1 MQRRS
6 LLIALAAWPASAA
19 FAHHGWSSFDQGRA
33 IYLEGIARKVAWRN
47 PHVEFDLE
55 VAADL
60 KVPPDLARRPVPAQ
74 AAAVDGAR
82 LMASAR
88 TPTRKDK
95 VWRIELA
102 PLTRMDAWK
111 VTPIRDG
118 ERVAVVGFTFAEEKG
133 DPILRVEYLLVGN
146 QTYGL
151 RSGPA

>member
-1 MQRRS
+1 
-6 LLIALAAWPASAA
+6 
-19 FAHHGWSSFDQGRA
+19 
-33 IYLEGIARKVAWRN
+33 
-47 PHVEFDLE
+47 
-55 VAADL
+55 
-60 KVPPDLARRPVPAQ
+60 VPPDLARRPVPAQ

-88 TPTRKDK
+88 TPNRKDK